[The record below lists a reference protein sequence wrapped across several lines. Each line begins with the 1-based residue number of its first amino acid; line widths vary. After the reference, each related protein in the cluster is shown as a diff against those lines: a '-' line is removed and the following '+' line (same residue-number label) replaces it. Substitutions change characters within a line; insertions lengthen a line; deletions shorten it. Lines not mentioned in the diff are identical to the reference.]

1 MSYKSIGSW
10 GVKYVGRVE
19 AVTRDAFTENSV
31 GKNIVIDGKTFIV
44 KSIYTKGIKA
54 LENMIRLNVTT
65 EW

>member
-1 MSYKSIGSW
+1 MGYKSMGSW

-19 AVTRDAFTENSV
+19 VVTRDAFTENSV